1 VEKRRDKSEEK
12 MTNLQL
18 TKPLAIIDIET
29 TGLNVQEDRII
40 EISIIKLFPD
50 GKEEILSSLINPEIM
65 SSR

>member
-1 VEKRRDKSEEK
+1 